1 MGNWLW
7 CTVFLAGI
15 ILLILAWKVYIF
27 RKSVKEIENSLTEKI
42 EQDTN
47 TPICISSRDATLNHL
62 AATLNEQLSKLR
74 EKEHC
79 FVQGDLELKNAIT
92 NIFHDLRTPLTAI
105 C

>member
-1 MGNWLW
+1 M
-7 CTVFLAGI
+7 VHGI
-15 ILLILAWKVYIF
+15 FGRYHP
-27 RKSVKEIENSLTEKI
+27 SDPCMESLHISKICQRDRELFNRKI